1 VLVFFLNS
9 NTLALFL
16 VKFKG
21 DPMISEYEVVLPT
34 TTIQYLSANIDD
46 ITTKPMLLFFHGFPE
61 CSWAWETYLHAMS
74 IDYCVIA
81 PDLPG
86 YRYSNGFESADDY
99 NIGNLIQLMAA
110 FIKQMV
116 IKRAQKIDSRP
127 QKVHLVAHDWGGAIA
142 WPLAAFHGALLHSLT
157 IINAA
162 HPSAFTREMRD
173 NTIQQEKSEYIADF
187 MHPDAAS
194 KIKANDFSMFKK
206 LFGPQ
211 FFAPELEDTR
221 TIAANSNNNVS
232 SSKNKTHG
240 LFSGRQLTQYIS
252 QWNHPKSL
260 ENMLNY
266 YRKMPQIKTKGYVS
280 QQAPL
285 KIPNI
290 RINVPTLVIWGE
302 NDSAFVIDNLL
313 GLDKWVPNLRVFKIP
328 RATHWVHHEQ
338 PEYVMNLLSEFLTG
352 VVVDNEIDI

>member
-1 VLVFFLNS
+1 MLVFFLNS

-21 DPMISEYEVVLPT
+21 DPMISEYEVVFPT

-61 CSWAWETYLHAMS
+61 CSWAWATYLHAMS

-86 YRYSNGFESADDY
+86 YGCSNGFKSTDEY
-99 NIGNLIQLMAA
+99 NIGNLIQLMAG
-110 FIKQMV
+110 FVEQMLIKS
-116 IKRAQKIDSRP
+116 AQQINSTP

-142 WPLAAFHGALLHSLT
+142 WPLVAFHGTLFHSLS

-173 NTIQQEKSEYIADF
+173 NAIQQEKSEYIADF
-187 MHPDAAS
+187 MHADAAS
-194 KIKANDFSMFKK
+194 KVKANDFSMFKK

-211 FFAPELEDTR
+211 FFPPELEDMD
-221 TIAANSNNNVS
+221 TIAANLDNSAHRN
-232 SSKNKTHG
+232 KNKTYG
-240 LFSGRQLTQYIS
+240 LFSQRQLTEYNR
-252 QWNHPKSL
+252 QWNNPKSL

-290 RINVPTLVIWGE
+290 RINLPTLVIWGE

-313 GLDKWVPNLRVFKIP
+313 GLDKWVPNLHICKISG
-328 RATHWVHHEQ
+328 ATHWVHHEQ
-338 PEYVMNLLSEFLTG
+338 PEHIMNLLNEFLTQ
-352 VVVDNEIDI
+352 VVVDNDIDI